1 VIVHSV
7 EYGVW
12 MRGAFPAAS
21 DGEGKSSDF
30 RVFARLA
37 TLAATALI
45 LAACSGKSA
54 IDPRL
59 GVSASPKLVEEG
71 KPVPKGGGRA
81 QVGKPYQV
89 AGKTYHPDGDPTGYS
104 VEGLASWYGSAFH
117 GRMTA
122 NGEIFDMEAL
132 SAAHPTMPLPSY
144 ARVTNT
150 NNGKSIVVR
159 VNDRGPF
166 HGERALDV
174 SKRVAEVLD
183 FKQRGMARVRID
195 YVGPASL
202 KGSDDAKLMATYRE
216 NSMAPNTAIAGL
228 DPMAGTQAPHQSYPV
243 AYRDPPLPG
252 VGRPQPQL
260 PSQPQQQ
267 TAYNAPPNTP
277 VDVSARVDAGFGGMT
292 SPQPLTQQGSGS
304 LVQPVLSG
312 FAFNP
317 SALSGLR

>member
-1 VIVHSV
+1 MLH
-7 EYGVW
+7 GV
-12 MRGAFPAAS
+12 MDGDRMHGVF

-30 RVFARLA
+30 RAFTRLA
-37 TLAATALI
+37 TFGAMALL

-59 GVSASPKLVEEG
+59 GVAASPMVIEPGE
-71 KPVPKGGGRA
+71 PVPKGGGNEKA
-81 QVGKPYQV
+81 GKPYQV

-104 VEGLASWYGSAFH
+104 EEGLASWYGSAFH

-122 NGEIFDMEAL
+122 NGEIFDMASV
-132 SAAHPTMPLPSY
+132 SAAHPTLPLPSY
-144 ARVTNT
+144 ARVTNI

-166 HGERALDV
+166 HGNRALDV
-174 SKRVAEVLD
+174 SQRVAEVLD
-183 FKQRGMARVRID
+183 FKKRGMARVRID

-216 NSMAPNTAIAGL
+216 NG
-228 DPMAGTQAPHQSYPV
+228 MAGTAV
-243 AYRDPPLPG
+243 AGLEPAAAGPTLATAQTPPNRTPI
-252 VGRPQPQL
+252 R
-260 PSQPQQQ
+260 QQ
-267 TAYNAPPNTP
+267 TAFNGPTTTP
-277 VDVSARVDAGFGGMT
+277 ANISQRIDAGFGGMT
-292 SPQPLTQQGSGS
+292 SPQPLTQQQGGGTM
-304 LVQPVLSG
+304 VEPVLSG

>member
-1 VIVHSV
+1 MIVLGV
-7 EYGVW
+7 MDGVW
-12 MRGAFPAAS
+12 MHGAF

-30 RVFARLA
+30 RAFTRFA
-37 TLAATALI
+37 TLGAMALL
-45 LAACSGKSA
+45 LAACSGKSM

-59 GVSASPKLVEEG
+59 GVAASPKVIEQGE
-71 KPVPKGGGRA
+71 PVPKGGGRE

-89 AGKTYHPDGDPTGYS
+89 AGKNYHPEGDPTGYS
-104 VEGLASWYGSAFH
+104 EEGLASWYGSAFH

-122 NGEIFDMEAL
+122 NGEIFDMGTI
-132 SAAHPTMPLPSY
+132 SAAHPTLPLPSY
-144 ARVTNT
+144 ARVTNI

-166 HGERALDV
+166 HGNRALDV
-174 SKRVAEVLD
+174 SQRVAEVLD

-216 NSMAPNTAIAGL
+216 NGMAADTAVAGL
-228 DPMAGTQAPHQSYPV
+228 APAAEGPALATAAQTPPNRPPV
-243 AYRDPPLPG
+243 R
-252 VGRPQPQL
+252 
-260 PSQPQQQ
+260 QQ
-267 TAYNAPPNTP
+267 TALNGPATTPNTI
-277 VDVSARVDAGFGGMT
+277 SQRIDAGFGGMT
-292 SPQPLTQQGSGS
+292 SPQPLLQQQGGT
-304 LVQPVLSG
+304 LTEPVLSG

>member
-1 VIVHSV
+1 MN
-7 EYGVW
+7 GVW
-12 MRGAFPAAS
+12 MHGAF

-30 RVFARLA
+30 RAFTRFA
-37 TLAATALI
+37 TLGAMALL

-59 GVSASPKLVEEG
+59 GVAASPQIIAPGE
-71 KPVPKGGGRA
+71 PVPKGGGSEK
-81 QVGKPYQV
+81 VGKPYQV

-104 VEGLASWYGSAFH
+104 EEGLASWYGSAFH

-122 NGEIFDMEAL
+122 NGEIFDMASV
-132 SAAHPTMPLPSY
+132 SAAHPSLPLPSY
-144 ARVTNT
+144 ARVTNI

-166 HGERALDV
+166 HGNRALDV
-174 SKRVAEVLD
+174 SQRVAEVLD
-183 FKQRGMARVRID
+183 FKKRGMARVRID

-216 NSMAPNTAIAGL
+216 NGMANTAVAGL
-228 DPMAGTQAPHQSYPV
+228 EPAAGPALATSQT
-243 AYRDPPLPG
+243 PPN
-252 VGRPQPQL
+252 RPPIR
-260 PSQPQQQ
+260 QQ
-267 TAYNAPPNTP
+267 TAFNGPTTTP
-277 VDVSARVDAGFGGMT
+277 TSIPQRIDAGFGGMT
-292 SPQPLTQQGSGS
+292 SPQPLTQQQSGS
-304 LVQPVLSG
+304 TMVEPVLSG